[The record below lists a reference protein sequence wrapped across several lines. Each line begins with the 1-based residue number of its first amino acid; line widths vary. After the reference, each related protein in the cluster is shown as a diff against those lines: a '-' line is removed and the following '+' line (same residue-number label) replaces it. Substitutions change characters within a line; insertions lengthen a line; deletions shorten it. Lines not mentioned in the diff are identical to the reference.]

1 MRLIVGLGN
10 PGKQYAATRHNL
22 GFMVLDRLVEIV
34 TEEWQIHE
42 WKEDTSFEALIA
54 EVRRGAERH
63 LLVKPQTFMNNSG
76 RSVERIRH
84 YFNINPAEV
93 VVVHDELALPL
104 GSIRIRQGG
113 QAAGHNGVGSIIH
126 HLGTDGF
133 WRVRCGI
140 EQGGNE
146 RPYGTQSDFVLS
158 RFADEER
165 PKIKNVIDRAASY
178 LVNSAINGELNETT
192 IDSEL

>member
-10 PGKQYAATRHNL
+10 PGKEYAATRHNL
-22 GFMVLDRLVEIV
+22 GFMVLDRLVQIGAG
-34 TEEWQIHE
+34 EWTINDWRLDRE
-42 WKEDTSFEALIA
+42 FEAELA
-54 EVRRGAERH
+54 EVRHGAERH
-63 LLVKPQTFMNNSG
+63 LLVKPQTYMNNSG
-76 RSVERIRH
+76 RSVERLRH
-84 YFNINPAEV
+84 YYNLNPAAV

-113 QAAGHNGVGSIIH
+113 QAAGHNGVGSLIH

-140 EQGGNE
+140 EQTAAE

-158 RFADEER
+158 RFSADES
-165 PKIKNVIDRAASY
+165 DRVRTVVDQAASY
-178 LVNSAINGELNETT
+178 LVHSAIIGELDETT
-192 IDSEL
+192 LDVEP